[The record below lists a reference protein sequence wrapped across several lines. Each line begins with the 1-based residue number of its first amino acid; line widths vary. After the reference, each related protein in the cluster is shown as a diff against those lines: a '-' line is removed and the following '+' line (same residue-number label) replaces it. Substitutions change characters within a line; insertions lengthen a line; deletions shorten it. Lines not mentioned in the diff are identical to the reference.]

1 MVSSGI
7 NISGGGFAVL
17 ASQAI
22 NKTKNPAP
30 FHRVKVNCSPRQTQ

>member
-7 NISGGGFAVL
+7 NIAGGGFAVL

-22 NKTKNPAP
+22 NKTKRIKDL
-30 FHRVKVNCSPRQTQ
+30 FID